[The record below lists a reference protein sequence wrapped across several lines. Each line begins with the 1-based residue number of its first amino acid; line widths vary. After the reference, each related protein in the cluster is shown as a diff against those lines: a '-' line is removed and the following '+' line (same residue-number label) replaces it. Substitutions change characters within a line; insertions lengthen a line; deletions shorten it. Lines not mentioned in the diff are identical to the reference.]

1 MRRIPIGA
9 QLGMLLSVILVL
21 MVVLLSVAMVE
32 FKNVSEAYQT
42 MLSGP
47 VARTQALQKA
57 QDDFH
62 EGLSE
67 MRGYVA
73 YSDEKFAVE
82 TMRRLKT
89 SQEAV
94 QQFTATVTAA
104 ESRQIGEKLNAE
116 LKSYMEVLAQVIAL
130 KQKNDPQANVILG
143 SARQKTD
150 IVNRY
155 FDDILKAQ
163 SSALSQRV
171 QQLNDKQKMILNAVV
186 VTSVVGIVLVLAAA
200 VWFARQLARRL
211 NWLREELLF
220 VSALDLSRKDIHASR
235 NDEIGDMAEAV
246 IKMKRA
252 LREIVGLVRTNA
264 DTVAASSEELT
275 ASVAEQLRV
284 SDGIAKT
291 ITEVAAGSVQNTT
304 NIMEISAVIEEINAS
319 AEEMSANASQVSHVG
334 QEAVQV
340 AALGMNLMQKVV
352 SQNVVIESSMAEI
365 TQISEALV
373 RQSSD
378 IQQIVA
384 TIRAIAGQ
392 TNLLALNA
400 AIEAARA
407 GEAGRGF
414 AVVAEEVRKLAEQSA
429 GATNH
434 IEEII
439 GKMTA
444 DIQASVNVVGKASSE
459 VVAGKS
465 AAEDTQQGFQSIIH
479 KLKEVESGIVQI
491 GRAVDETAK
500 GMQTVVGN
508 VQNISAVAEETS
520 ASSET
525 VAASAEEQSASL
537 HEVDSSSAALAK
549 MATELNEVTAR
560 FRL

>member
-1 MRRIPIGA
+1 
-9 QLGMLLSVILVL
+9 
-21 MVVLLSVAMVE
+21 
-32 FKNVSEAYQT
+32 

-47 VARTQALQKA
+47 VVRTQALQKA

-67 MRGYVA
+67 LRGYIA
-73 YSDEKFAVE
+73 YSDEKFASE
-82 TMRRLKT
+82 ALRRLKV
-89 SQEAV
+89 SQEGV
-94 QQFTATVTAA
+94 RSFTSTVTAA
-104 ESRQIGEKLNAE
+104 ESRQIGEKLNSE
-116 LKSYMEVLAQVIAL
+116 LASYIETLTQVIAL
-130 KQKNDPQANVILG
+130 KQKNDPQAGVVLA

-150 IVNRY
+150 AVNRY
-155 FDDILKAQ
+155 FDDIIKAQ
-163 SSALSQRV
+163 SAALGQRV
-171 QQLNDKQKMILNAVV
+171 RQLNDRQKTVLISVIGASAVGV
-186 VTSVVGIVLVLAAA
+186 VLAVLASI
-200 VWFARQLARRL
+200 WFGRQLARRL
-211 NWLREELLF
+211 NFLSEDLLT
-220 VSALDLSRKDIHASR
+220 VSSLDLSQKDIHASR
-235 NDEIGDMAEAV
+235 NDEIGDMAEAI

-252 LREIVGLVRTNA
+252 LRDIVGMVRGNA

-284 SDGIAKT
+284 SNGIAQT
-291 ITEVAAGSVQNTT
+291 ITDVAAGSVQNTT
-304 NIMEISAVIEEINAS
+304 NITEISAVIEEINAS
-319 AEEMSANASQVSHVG
+319 AEEIAANASQVNHVSR
-334 QEAVQV
+334 EAVEYAGQ
-340 AALGMNLMQKVV
+340 GMTLVKKVV
-352 SQNVVIESSMAEI
+352 SQNEVIAKSMDEI
-365 TQISEALV
+365 TQISEVLV
-373 RQSSD
+373 NRSSD

-439 GKMTA
+439 GKMTT
-444 DIQASVNVVGKASSE
+444 DIQTSVNVVDKANHE

-465 AAEDTQQGFQSIIH
+465 AVDETQKGFMAIMD
-479 KLKEVESGIVQI
+479 KLGQVESGIDQI
-491 GRAVDETAK
+491 RRAVDETAK
-500 GMQTVVGN
+500 GMQSVVGN

-520 ASSET
+520 ASSQT

-549 MATELNEVTAR
+549 MAMELNEVTAR
-560 FRL
+560 FKL